1 MLLTLIIKSLNS
13 TILLT
18 AIQNNNKKNFFES
31 LWRWHMH
38 TPCHLVRRGVAI
50 HIPTETLALGKSH
63 KHLKEWL

>member
-38 TPCHLVRRGVAI
+38 TPCHLVLG
-50 HIPTETLALGKSH
+50 ALQYIFQQK
-63 KHLKEWL
+63 LWL